1 MGNHNSNGP
10 HDPAGSPSDFFHTPP
25 NSPSEAFLAA
35 MALPSAASTDKPQ
48 TEKPSPNAERTQRM
62 MASSDWSII
71 STGSV
76 SSTDTKVSDAVA
88 AEETPVVSL
97 ESSTALCEGF
107 PSELSWQERD
117 SGMEPQGAAERARE
131 DLTLA
136 LLGVMEHYKA
146 NLRVAPN
153 MDIAVRAEELIRR
166 LITEKEEL
174 VEEVDTLRET
184 LKTERSEWHQF
195 QCDLQIAVSVADR
208 LRLEMEEELSFLKR
222 SHRAVEQQ
230 LAQALSRQ
238 QETERELESLRAEN
252 KEICRR
258 LSEFMAQQQQERAE
272 LEVLRNICRRN
283 EEKQDHQEDEKKKVT
298 EDFEDKV
305 EDEEEKNQEDGDE
318 GGCDAQKTNGS
329 ENLELTGKGVAEG
342 YIRSLAALEK
352 KKEEQRVPRRIVMS
366 ERSWSLTR
374 LPLQSNSQE
383 NGASKNLS
391 STLPLCKK
399 EEPTKERRGDRLLQ
413 RQDSWSSFS
422 TGQRVNNH
430 SSDSIKPQDNFSAL
444 LRRHGGSRRNSL
456 LRWSQSQTQG
466 YKNIEI
472 TNFSSSWEDGLA
484 FCALYHTY
492 LPADIPYDSLNP
504 AEKKENLE
512 LAFRTGA
519 NAGISATLTAE
530 EMLKEGGPDW
540 QKVLGYV
547 ERIFRHFEM

>member
-1 MGNHNSNGP
+1 MGNHNSKGP
-10 HDPAGSPSDFFHTPP
+10 HDPAGSPSDFFHTAP

-35 MALPSAASTDKPQ
+35 VALPSDKPQ
-48 TEKPSPNAERTQRM
+48 AEKTSPSAEWTQTL
-62 MASSDWSII
+62 MASSDWSIV
-71 STGSV
+71 SV
-76 SSTDTKVSDAVA
+76 SSSETKVSDAA
-88 AEETPVVSL
+88 PAEERSVVSL
-97 ESSTALCEGF
+97 ENSTALCEGLA
-107 PSELSWQERD
+107 SEMSWQERD
-117 SGMEPQGAAERARE
+117 SGVEPQGAVESARE

-136 LLGVMEHYKA
+136 LLGVMEHYRDSI
-146 NLRVAPN
+146 RVTPT
-153 MDIAVRAEELIRR
+153 MDVTKRAEELIRR

-208 LRLEMEEELSFLKR
+208 LRVEMEEELSFLKS
-222 SHRAVEQQ
+222 SHRAVEQR
-230 LAQALSRQ
+230 LAQALGRQ

-272 LEVLRNICRRN
+272 LEALRSICRRKD
-283 EEKQDHQEDEKKKVT
+283 EQKDEKET
-298 EDFEDKV
+298 Y
-305 EDEEEKNQEDGDE
+305 EEETIQDE
-318 GGCDAQKTNGS
+318 GGGGVCDAQKANGS
-329 ENLELTGKGVAEG
+329 ESVELTGKGVAEG

-352 KKEEQRVPRRIVMS
+352 KKEEQRVPRRIVMLS

-374 LPLQSNSQE
+374 LPLQSNSHE

-399 EEPTKERRGDRLLQ
+399 EESTKDRRGDRLLQ
-413 RQDSWSSFS
+413 RQDSWSSSS
-422 TGQRVNNH
+422 TGQQADNP
-430 SSDSIKPQDNFSAL
+430 SSDSIKPRDNFSAL

-456 LRWSQSQTQG
+456 LRWSQSRTQG
-466 YKNIEI
+466 YKSIEI

-492 LPADIPYDSLNP
+492 LPAEIPYDSLNP
-504 AEKKENLE
+504 DEK
-512 LAFRTGA
+512 
-519 NAGISATLTAE
+519 TAE
-530 EMLKEGGPDW
+530 EILKEGGPDW

-547 ERIFRHFEM
+547 ESIFRHFEM

>member
-1 MGNHNSNGP
+1 MGNHNSKGP
-10 HDPAGSPSDFFHTPP
+10 HDPAGSPSDFFHTAP

-35 MALPSAASTDKPQ
+35 VALPSDKPQ
-48 TEKPSPNAERTQRM
+48 AEKTSPSAEWTQTL
-62 MASSDWSII
+62 MASSDWSIV
-71 STGSV
+71 SV
-76 SSTDTKVSDAVA
+76 SSSETKVSDAA
-88 AEETPVVSL
+88 PAEERSVVSL
-97 ESSTALCEGF
+97 ENSTALCEGLA
-107 PSELSWQERD
+107 SEMSWQERD
-117 SGMEPQGAAERARE
+117 SGVEPQGAVESARE

-136 LLGVMEHYKA
+136 LLGVMEHYRDSI
-146 NLRVAPN
+146 RVTPT
-153 MDIAVRAEELIRR
+153 MDVTKRAEELIRR

-208 LRLEMEEELSFLKR
+208 LRVEMEEELSFLKS
-222 SHRAVEQQ
+222 SHRAVEQR
-230 LAQALSRQ
+230 LAQALGRQ

-272 LEVLRNICRRN
+272 LEALRSICRRKD
-283 EEKQDHQEDEKKKVT
+283 EQKDEKET
-298 EDFEDKV
+298 Y
-305 EDEEEKNQEDGDE
+305 EEETIQDE
-318 GGCDAQKTNGS
+318 GGGGVCDAQKANGS
-329 ENLELTGKGVAEG
+329 ESVELTGKGVAEG

-352 KKEEQRVPRRIVMS
+352 KKEEQRVPRRIVMLS

-374 LPLQSNSQE
+374 LPLQSNSHE

-399 EEPTKERRGDRLLQ
+399 EESTKDRRGDRLLQ
-413 RQDSWSSFS
+413 RQDSWSSSS
-422 TGQRVNNH
+422 TGQQADNP

-456 LRWSQSQTQG
+456 LRWSQSRTQG
-466 YKNIEI
+466 YKSIEI
-472 TNFSSSWEDGLA
+472 TNFSGSWEDGLA

-492 LPADIPYDSLNP
+492 LPAEIPYDSLNP
-504 AEKKENLE
+504 DEKRENLE

-519 NAGISATLTAE
+519 NAGIPATLTAE
-530 EMLKEGGPDW
+530 EILKEGGPDW

-547 ERIFRHFEM
+547 ESIFRHFEM